1 MSLHA
6 RVRLRRGTL
15 ALDAELVAT
24 HTGLVVLVGP
34 NGAGKTT
41 FLRALA
47 GLDPIDGGQVALD
60 GDCLDDPAAG
70 IFVPPERRPVGV
82 VFQEGLLFPHLSAL
96 ENVAFGLRSRGV
108 RRAHARQRAAS
119 WLDRVGLGERDHARP
134 RELSGGEAQRVAL
147 ARALATQPR
156 LLLLDEPLAALDA
169 TARAQTR
176 RELRRHL
183 ASYDGVRVLVTHDPV
198 EAVAL
203 GDRIVVLED
212 GRVVQSGTPAE
223 VRARPRSRYVADLVG
238 VNLLRGHASGNDV
251 TLATGSRL
259 TAAERPPGPGEV
271 LAVIHP
277 HAVALHRR
285 APEGSPRNVWEAT
298 VEALDF
304 EGDRTRVQL
313 GGAIALVAE
322 VTPAAVRELAL
333 EAGSPVWASVKATE
347 VSVYPA

>member
-1 MSLHA
+1 
-6 RVRLRRGTL
+6 
-15 ALDAELVAT
+15 
-24 HTGLVVLVGP
+24 
-34 NGAGKTT
+34 
-41 FLRALA
+41 
-47 GLDPIDGGQVALD
+47 
-60 GDCLDDPAAG
+60 
-70 IFVPPERRPVGV
+70 
-82 VFQEGLLFPHLSAL
+82 
-96 ENVAFGLRSRGV
+96 
-108 RRAHARQRAAS
+108 
-119 WLDRVGLGERDHARP
+119 
-134 RELSGGEAQRVAL
+134 QRVAL

-198 EAVAL
+198 EALAL
-203 GDRIVVLED
+203 GDRIVVLEG

>member
-1 MSLHA
+1 MSLDA

-15 ALDAELVAT
+15 ALNAELVAT
-24 HTGLVVLVGP
+24 HAGMAVLVGP

-47 GLDPIDGGQVALD
+47 GLDPIDGGHVALD
-60 GDCLDDPAAG
+60 GIRLDDPAAG
-70 IFVPPERRPVGV
+70 VFVPPERRPVGV
-82 VFQEGLLFPHLSAL
+82 VFQDGLLFPHLSAL

-108 RRAHARQRAAS
+108 RRTDARRRAAG
-119 WLDRVGLGERDHARP
+119 WLDRVGLGEREHARP

-147 ARALATQPR
+147 ARALATEPR

-198 EAVAL
+198 EALAL
-203 GDRIVVLED
+203 GDRIVVLEH
-212 GRVVQSGTPAE
+212 GHVVQSGTPAE

-251 TLATGSRL
+251 ALATGSRL

-304 EGDRTRVQL
+304 EDDRVRVQL
-313 GGAIALVAE
+313 GGPIALVAE

-333 EAGSPVWASVKATE
+333 EAGAPVWASVKATE
-347 VSVYPA
+347 VSVYPT